1 MTARVT
7 ARVTV
12 SRRTVH
18 AMSENTPQ
26 HGAGK
31 TGGLPG
37 ANADPVTEELPDD
50 QTAELQAGD
59 VSTQE
64 PASEPPH
71 DGA

>member
-1 MTARVT
+1 
-7 ARVTV
+7 
-12 SRRTVH
+12 
-18 AMSENTPQ
+18 MSENTPQ
-26 HGAGK
+26 QGAGK

-50 QTAELQAGD
+50 QAAELQAGD

-71 DGA
+71 DGV